1 MGIIYKIADQ
11 AWEFESIHKLNYKT
25 FVEEIPQHE
34 ETEERFRID
43 RFHEE
48 NTYLICLD
56 GEKLVGMVA
65 VRGKRPFS
73 LHNKIS
79 NLDVYLNKHGENVY
93 EIRLLSVEREYRN
106 GRALLGLIRFLH
118 RYLLLNGYE
127 LALISATTRELP
139 LYEQMGFKSFHT
151 LVGTEEAAFQ
161 PMYVTPTMFE
171 ESSVGG
177 IMTKEF
183 TFLPGPVDMEEN
195 VQKAF
200 STKPIS
206 HRSKS
211 FQVTMDNV
219 KKRLLQ
225 MTKAKHVQIMLGT
238 GTLANDAIALQIRSL
253 KGKGLVLA
261 NGEFG
266 NRLIEQAKR
275 AHLNFDTYKKQ
286 MGESF
291 KQIELEK
298 IIVSGNY
305 EWLWFVHHE
314 TSTGM
319 LNNLD
324 ELNVFCKKYHMKLCV
339 DCISSIGAIP
349 IDLKDVY
356 FASGVSGKA
365 IKSFTGLSFVFHN
378 HNIEKNEAIPAYM
391 DIGMYEMND
400 SIPYS
405 HSWNLIYALQ
415 EALKKFED
423 ETVFVKIKETYAYME
438 EAITN
443 MGLKLVSPK
452 EHTAQIILTIQL
464 NEGYSSK
471 AVGDALALQGYIVH
485 YESSYLQ
492 KNNWIQIACLNHY
505 KERDRKRML
514 NCLQVCV
521 TESPFSVN
529 NYL

>member
-1 MGIIYKIADQ
+1 MGLIYKVADQ
-11 AWEFESIHKLNYKT
+11 DWEFESIHKLNYKT

-34 ETEERFRID
+34 ETKDRFRID
-43 RFHEE
+43 RFHKE

-56 GEKLVGMVA
+56 EDRLVGMVA

-73 LHNKIS
+73 LDYKIS
-79 NLDVYLNKHGENVY
+79 NLDVYLQEHGEKMY

-127 LALISATTRELP
+127 LALISATTRELA

-161 PMYVTPTMFE
+161 PMYVTPAMFE

-177 IMTKEF
+177 IMTKEY
-183 TFLPGPVDMEEN
+183 TFLPGPVDIEEN
-195 VQKAF
+195 VRKAF
-200 STKPIS
+200 STRPIS

-211 FQVTMDNV
+211 FQVMMDNV
-219 KKRLLQ
+219 KKRLLY
-225 MTKAKHVQIMLGT
+225 MTKAKHVQLMLGT
-238 GTLANDAIALQIRSL
+238 GTLANDAIALQLRSL
-253 KGKGLVLA
+253 KGKGLVLT

-266 NRLIEQAKR
+266 NRLVGHAKR
-275 AHLNFDTYKKQ
+275 AQLHFDTYKKE
-286 MGESF
+286 MGDPF
-291 KQIELEK
+291 IYTELEE
-298 IIVSGNY
+298 IMTTGNY
-305 EWLWFVHHE
+305 EWIWFVHHE

-319 LNNLD
+319 LND
-324 ELNVFCKKYHMKLCV
+324 LNKLNTLCNENQIKLCV

-349 IDLKDVY
+349 LDLKDVY

-365 IKSFTGLSFVFHN
+365 IKSYTGISFVFYN
-378 HNIEKNEAIPAYM
+378 HIVKINEAVPAYM
-391 DIGMYEMND
+391 DIGMYEENE

-405 HSWNLIYALQ
+405 QSWNLIYALQ
-415 EALKKFED
+415 EALKRFED
-423 ETVFVKIKETYAYME
+423 EKVFVKIKETYEYVE
-438 EAITN
+438 EVITD

-452 EHTAQIILTIQL
+452 EHAAPIILTIVL
-464 NEGYSSK
+464 SEDHSSK
-471 AVGDALALQGYIVH
+471 VVGDALALQGYIVH

-505 KERDRKRML
+505 KERDMKRML
-514 NCLQVCV
+514 NCLQMCLFQSGVHI
-521 TESPFSVN
+521 
-529 NYL
+529 

>member
-1 MGIIYKIADQ
+1 MGLIYKVADQ
-11 AWEFESIHKLNYKT
+11 DWEFESIHKLNYKT

-34 ETEERFRID
+34 ETKERFRID

-56 GEKLVGMVA
+56 EDKLVGMVA
-65 VRGKRPFS
+65 LRGKRPFS
-73 LHNKIS
+73 LDHKIS
-79 NLDVYLNKHGENVY
+79 NLGFYLQEHGENVY

-161 PMYVTPTMFE
+161 PMYVTPAMFE
-171 ESSVGG
+171 ESSVGS
-177 IMTKEF
+177 IMTKEY
-183 TFLPGPVDMEEN
+183 TFLPGPVDIEDN
-195 VQKAF
+195 VRKAF
-200 STKPIS
+200 STRPIS

-211 FQVTMDNV
+211 FHVTMDNV

-225 MTKAKHVQIMLGT
+225 MTKAKRVQIMLGT
-238 GTLANDAIALQIRSL
+238 GTLANDAIALQLRSL
-253 KGKGLVLA
+253 KGKGLVLT

-266 NRLIEQAKR
+266 NRLAGHATR
-275 AHLNFDTYKKQ
+275 AQLHFDTYKKE
-286 MGESF
+286 MGEPF
-291 KQIELEK
+291 IYTELEE
-298 IIVSGNY
+298 IMITGNY

-319 LNNLD
+319 LNDLD
-324 ELNVFCKKYHMKLCV
+324 ELNTLCNKYQMKLCV
-339 DCISSIGAIP
+339 DCISSIGAISL
-349 IDLKDVY
+349 DLNDVY

-365 IKSFTGLSFVFHN
+365 IKSYTGISFVFHN
-378 HNIEKNEAIPAYM
+378 HIVKINEAVPAYM
-391 DIGMYEMND
+391 DIGMYEKNE

-405 HSWNLIYALQ
+405 QSWNLIYALQ

-423 ETVFVKIKETYAYME
+423 ETAFVKIKETYDYVE
-438 EAITN
+438 EAITG
-443 MGLKLVSPK
+443 MGLKFVSPK
-452 EHTAQIILTIQL
+452 EHAASIILTIQL
-464 NEGYSSK
+464 DKGLSSK

-492 KNNWIQIACLNHY
+492 TNNWIQIACLNHY
-505 KERDRKRML
+505 KERDMKRML
-514 NCLQVCV
+514 NCLQMCV
-521 TESPFSVN
+521 LQNGVHI
-529 NYL
+529 

>member
-1 MGIIYKIADQ
+1 MGLIYKVADQ
-11 AWEFESIHKLNYKT
+11 DWEFESIHKLNYKT

-34 ETEERFRID
+34 ETKDRFRID

-56 GEKLVGMVA
+56 EDKLVGMVA

-73 LHNKIS
+73 LDYKIS
-79 NLDVYLNKHGENVY
+79 NLDVYLQEHGEKVY

-139 LYEQMGFKSFHT
+139 LYEQMGFKAFHT

-161 PMYVTPTMFE
+161 PMYVTPAMFE
-171 ESSVGG
+171 ESSVGS
-177 IMTKEF
+177 IMTKEY
-183 TFLPGPVDMEEN
+183 TFLPGPVDIEEN
-195 VQKAF
+195 VRKAF
-200 STKPIS
+200 CTKPIS

-219 KKRLLQ
+219 KKRLLY
-225 MTKAKHVQIMLGT
+225 MTKAKQVQLMLGT
-238 GTLANDAIALQIRSL
+238 GTLANDAIALQLRSL
-253 KGKGLVLA
+253 TGKGLVLK

-266 NRLIEQAKR
+266 NRLVGHATRSQL
-275 AHLNFDTYKKQ
+275 HFDTYKKE
-286 MGESF
+286 MGEPF
-291 KQIELEK
+291 IYTELEEIMTTGK
-298 IIVSGNY
+298 Y

-319 LNNLD
+319 LNDLE
-324 ELNVFCKKYHMKLCV
+324 ELNTLCKGNQIKLCV
-339 DCISSIGAIP
+339 DCISSIGAISL
-349 IDLKDVY
+349 DLKDVY

-365 IKSFTGLSFVFHN
+365 IRSYTGISFVFHN
-378 HNIEKNEAIPAYM
+378 HIIQINEAVPAYM
-391 DIGMYEMND
+391 DIGMYEENK

-405 HSWNLIYALQ
+405 QSWNLIYALQ
-415 EALKKFED
+415 EALKRFED
-423 ETVFVKIKETYAYME
+423 ETAFVKIKETYDYVE
-438 EAITN
+438 EAITS

-452 EHTAQIILTIQL
+452 EHAAKIILTIQL
-464 NEGYSSK
+464 SEGQSSK
-471 AVGDALALQGYIVH
+471 TVGDALALQGYIVH
-485 YESSYLQ
+485 YESAYLQ

-505 KERDRKRML
+505 KERDMKRML
-514 NCLQVCV
+514 NCLQMCLFQSGVHI
-521 TESPFSVN
+521 
-529 NYL
+529 

>member
-1 MGIIYKIADQ
+1 MGLIYKVADQ

-34 ETEERFRID
+34 ETKERVRID

-56 GEKLVGMVA
+56 DDKLVGMVTLRA
-65 VRGKRPFS
+65 KRPFS
-73 LHNKIS
+73 LDNKIP
-79 NLDVYLNKHGENVY
+79 NLDYYLQEHGENVY

-151 LVGTEEAAFQ
+151 LVGIEEAAFQ
-161 PMYVTPTMFE
+161 PMYVTPAMFE
-171 ESSVGG
+171 ASSVGG
-177 IMTKEF
+177 IMTKEN
-183 TFLPGPVDMEEN
+183 TFLPGPVDIEEN
-195 VQKAF
+195 VRKAF

-206 HRSKS
+206 HRSKL

-219 KKRLLQ
+219 KKRLLH
-225 MTKAKHVQIMLGT
+225 MTKAMHVQLMLGT
-238 GTLANDAIALQIRSL
+238 GTLANDAIALQLRSL
-253 KGKGLVLA
+253 KGKGLVLT

-266 NRLIEQAKR
+266 NRFVGHASR
-275 AHLNFDTYKKQ
+275 AQLHFDMYKKE
-286 MGESF
+286 MGEPF
-291 KQIELEK
+291 IYTELEK
-298 IIVSGNY
+298 IMGTGNY

-319 LNNLD
+319 LNDLD
-324 ELNVFCKKYHMKLCV
+324 ELNVLSKKYNVKLCV

-365 IKSFTGLSFVFHN
+365 IKSFTGLSFVFYN
-378 HNIEKNEAIPAYM
+378 HNVKVNETLPAYM
-391 DIGMYEMND
+391 DVGMYEENE

-415 EALKKFED
+415 EALKRFED
-423 ETVFVKIKETYAYME
+423 AKAFEKINETYAYIE
-438 EAITN
+438 QAITN
-443 MGLKLVSPK
+443 MGLNLVSPK
-452 EHTAQIILTIQL
+452 EHAAPIIVTIQL
-464 NEGYSSK
+464 NKNQSSK
-471 AVGDALALQGYIVH
+471 VIGDALALQGYIVH

-492 KNNWIQIACLNHY
+492 KNNWIQIACLNDY
-505 KERDRKRML
+505 KERDTKRML
-514 NCLQVCV
+514 NCLQMCILQSGVHI
-521 TESPFSVN
+521 
-529 NYL
+529 

>member
-1 MGIIYKIADQ
+1 MGLIYKVADQ
-11 AWEFESIHKLNYKT
+11 AWELESIHKLNYKT

-34 ETEERFRID
+34 ETKERVRID

-48 NTYLICLD
+48 NTYLICLHD
-56 GEKLVGMVA
+56 DKLVGMVTL
-65 VRGKRPFS
+65 RGKRPFS
-73 LHNKIS
+73 LDNKIP
-79 NLDVYLNKHGENVY
+79 NLDYYLQEHGENVY

-151 LVGTEEAAFQ
+151 LVGTEAAAFQ
-161 PMYVTPTMFE
+161 PMYVTPAMFE
-171 ESSVGG
+171 ASSVGG
-177 IMTKEF
+177 IMTKEY
-183 TFLPGPVDMEEN
+183 TFLPGPVDIEEN
-195 VQKAF
+195 VRKAF

-206 HRSKS
+206 HRSQL

-219 KKRLLQ
+219 KKRLLH
-225 MTKAKHVQIMLGT
+225 MTKAKHVQLMLGT
-238 GTLANDAIALQIRSL
+238 GTLANDAIALQLRSL
-253 KGKGLVLA
+253 KGKGLVLT

-266 NRLIEQAKR
+266 NRLVGHASR
-275 AHLNFDTYKKQ
+275 AQLHFDTYKKE
-286 MGESF
+286 MGEPF
-291 KQIELEK
+291 IYTELEK
-298 IIVSGNY
+298 IMGTGNY

-319 LNNLD
+319 LNDLD
-324 ELNVFCKKYHMKLCV
+324 KLNVLSKKYNVKLCV

-365 IKSFTGLSFVFHN
+365 IKSFTGLSFVFYN
-378 HNIEKNEAIPAYM
+378 HNVKVNETLPAYM
-391 DIGMYEMND
+391 DVGMYEENE

-415 EALKKFED
+415 EALKRFED
-423 ETVFVKIKETYAYME
+423 AKVFEKINEMYAYIE
-438 EAITN
+438 QAITN
-443 MGLKLVSPK
+443 MGLNLVSPK
-452 EHTAQIILTIQL
+452 EHAAPIIVNIEL
-464 NEGYSSK
+464 NENQSSK
-471 AVGDALALQGYIVH
+471 VIGDALALQGYIVH

-492 KNNWIQIACLNHY
+492 KNNWIQIACLNDY
-505 KERDRKRML
+505 KERDTKRML
-514 NCLQVCV
+514 NCLQMCILQSGVHI
-521 TESPFSVN
+521 
-529 NYL
+529 

>member
-1 MGIIYKIADQ
+1 MGLIYKVADQ
-11 AWEFESIHKLNYKT
+11 AWEFERIHKLNYKT

-34 ETEERFRID
+34 ETKERVRID

-56 GEKLVGMVA
+56 DNKVVGMVA
-65 VRGKRPFS
+65 LRGKRPFS
-73 LHNKIS
+73 LDYKIS
-79 NLDVYLNKHGENVY
+79 NLDFYFQEHGENVY
-93 EIRLLSVEREYRN
+93 EIRLLSVERAYRS

-161 PMYVTPTMFE
+161 PMYVTPAMFE
-171 ESSVGG
+171 ASSVGG
-177 IMTKEF
+177 IMTKEY

-195 VQKAF
+195 VRKAF
-200 STKPIS
+200 STKSTS

-211 FQVTMDNV
+211 FQVTMENV

-225 MTKAKHVQIMLGT
+225 MTKAKRVQIMLGT
-238 GTLANDAIALQIRSL
+238 GTLANDSIALQLCSL
-253 KGKGLVLA
+253 KGKGLVLT

-266 NRLIEQAKR
+266 NRLVGHATR
-275 AHLNFDTYKKQ
+275 AQLYFDTYKKEL
-286 MGESF
+286 GEPF
-291 KQIELEK
+291 IYTELEK
-298 IIVSGNY
+298 IMETGNY

-319 LNNLD
+319 LNDLD
-324 ELNVFCKKYHMKLCV
+324 GLNTLCNKRQMKLCV

-349 IDLKDVY
+349 INLKDVY

-365 IKSFTGLSFVFHN
+365 IKSFTGLSFVFYN
-378 HNIEKNEAIPAYM
+378 HNVKVNETLPAYM
-391 DIGMYEMND
+391 DIGMYEENE

-405 HSWNLIYALQ
+405 HSWNLMYALQ
-415 EALKKFED
+415 EALKRFED
-423 ETVFVKIKETYAYME
+423 EMAFEKIKETYAYIE
-438 EAITN
+438 QAITT
-443 MGLKLVSPK
+443 MSLKLISPK
-452 EHTAQIILTIQL
+452 EHAASIILTIQL
-464 NEGYSSK
+464 HKGLSSK
-471 AVGDALALQGYIVH
+471 ALGDALALQGYIVH
-485 YESSYLQ
+485 YESAYLQ

-505 KERDRKRML
+505 KERDMKRML
-514 NCLQVCV
+514 NCLQMCV
-521 TESPFSVN
+521 LQSEVHI
-529 NYL
+529 

>member
-1 MGIIYKIADQ
+1 MGLIYKVADQ

-34 ETEERFRID
+34 ETKERLRID

-56 GEKLVGMVA
+56 NDTLVGMVA
-65 VRGKRPFS
+65 LRGKRPFS
-73 LHNKIS
+73 LDYKIF
-79 NLDVYLNKHGENVY
+79 NFDFYLQEYGENVY

-151 LVGTEEAAFQ
+151 LVGTDEAAFQ
-161 PMYVTPTMFE
+161 PMYVTPAMFE
-171 ESSVGG
+171 ASSVGG
-177 IMTKEF
+177 VMTKEYS
-183 TFLPGPVDMEEN
+183 FLPGPVDIEEN
-195 VQKAF
+195 VRKAF

-219 KKRLLQ
+219 KKRLLH
-225 MTKAKHVQIMLGT
+225 MTKAKHVQLMLGT
-238 GTLANDAIALQIRSL
+238 GTLANDAIALQLRSL
-253 KGKGLVLA
+253 KGKGLVLT

-266 NRLIEQAKR
+266 NRLIGHAAR
-275 AHLNFDTYKKQ
+275 AQLHFDTYKKE
-286 MGESF
+286 MGELF
-291 KQIELEK
+291 IYTELEQ
-298 IIVSGNY
+298 IMETGNY

-319 LNNLD
+319 LNDLD
-324 ELNVFCKKYHMKLCV
+324 ELNVLCEKYKVKLCV

-365 IKSFTGLSFVFHN
+365 IKSFTGLSFVFYN
-378 HNIEKNEAIPAYM
+378 HNVKVNETLPAYM
-391 DIGMYEMND
+391 DIGMYEEND

-405 HSWNLIYALQ
+405 HSWNLMYALQ
-415 EALKKFED
+415 EALKRFDDEMAFE
-423 ETVFVKIKETYAYME
+423 KIKETYAYIE
-438 EAITN
+438 QAVTT

-452 EHTAQIILTIQL
+452 EHAAPIILTIQL
-464 NEGYSSK
+464 NKGLSSK
-471 AVGDALALQGYIVH
+471 AVGDALALQGYIIH
-485 YESSYLQ
+485 YESAYLQ

-505 KERDRKRML
+505 KERDLKRML
-514 NCLQVCV
+514 NCLHMCTVKN
-521 TESPFSVN
+521 S
-529 NYL
+529 LHI

>member
-1 MGIIYKIADQ
+1 MGLIYKVADQ

-34 ETEERFRID
+34 ETKERVRID

-56 GEKLVGMVA
+56 NDKLVGMVA
-65 VRGKRPFS
+65 LRGKRPFS
-73 LHNKIS
+73 LDYKIS
-79 NLDVYLNKHGENVY
+79 NLDFYLQEYGENVY

-139 LYEQMGFKSFHT
+139 LYEQMGFKPFHT

-161 PMYVTPTMFE
+161 PMYVTPAMFE
-171 ESSVGG
+171 QSSVGS
-177 IMTKEF
+177 IMMKEY
-183 TFLPGPVDMEEN
+183 TFLPGPVDIEEH

-200 STKPIS
+200 ATKPIS

-211 FQVTMDNV
+211 FQVTIGNV

-225 MTKAKHVQIMLGT
+225 MTKAKRVQIMLGT
-238 GTLANDAIALQIRSL
+238 GTLANDAIALQLRSL
-253 KGKGLVLA
+253 KGKGLVLT

-266 NRLIEQAKR
+266 NRLVGHAKR
-275 AHLNFDTYKKQ
+275 AQLHFDTYKKE
-286 MGESF
+286 MGEPF
-291 KQIELEK
+291 IYTELEK
-298 IIVSGNY
+298 IVETGNY

-319 LNNLD
+319 LNNLE
-324 ELNVFCKKYHMKLCV
+324 ELNALCNTHQMKLCV

-349 IDLKDVY
+349 IDLKAVY

-365 IKSFTGLSFVFHN
+365 IKSFTGVSFVFHN
-378 HNIEKNEAIPAYM
+378 HNVKVNETLPAYM
-391 DIGMYEMND
+391 DIGMYEENE

-415 EALKKFED
+415 EALKRFED
-423 ETVFVKIKETYAYME
+423 EKVYVKIKETYDYME
-438 EAITN
+438 EAIISI
-443 MGLKLVSPK
+443 GLKLVSPK
-452 EHTAQIILTIQL
+452 EHAAPIILTIVL
-464 NEGYSSK
+464 SEGLSSK

-485 YESSYLQ
+485 YESAYLQ

-505 KERDRKRML
+505 KERDMKRML
-514 NCLQVCV
+514 NCLQMCV
-521 TESPFSVN
+521 LQSGVHI
-529 NYL
+529 

>member
-1 MGIIYKIADQ
+1 MGLIYKVADQ

-34 ETEERFRID
+34 ETQERVRID

-56 GEKLVGMVA
+56 DDKLVGMVTL
-65 VRGKRPFS
+65 RGKRPFS
-73 LHNKIS
+73 LDNKIP
-79 NLDVYLNKHGENVY
+79 NLDYYLQEHGENVY

-161 PMYVTPTMFE
+161 PMYVTPAMFE
-171 ESSVGG
+171 ASSVGG
-177 IMTKEF
+177 VMTKEYS
-183 TFLPGPVDMEEN
+183 FLPGPVDIEEN
-195 VQKAF
+195 VRKAF

-211 FQVTMDNV
+211 FQMTMDNV
-219 KKRLLQ
+219 KKRLLH
-225 MTKAKHVQIMLGT
+225 MTKAKHVQLMLGT
-238 GTLANDAIALQIRSL
+238 GTLANDAIALQLRSL
-253 KGKGLVLA
+253 KGKGLVLT

-266 NRLIEQAKR
+266 NRLVGHAAR
-275 AHLNFDTYKKQ
+275 AQLHFDTYKKE
-286 MGESF
+286 MGEAF
-291 KQIELEK
+291 IYTELEQ
-298 IIVSGNY
+298 IMETGNY

-319 LNNLD
+319 LNDLD
-324 ELNVFCKKYHMKLCV
+324 ELNVFCEKYKVKLCV

-365 IKSFTGLSFVFHN
+365 IKSFTGLSFVFYN
-378 HNIEKNEAIPAYM
+378 HNVKVNEALPAYM
-391 DIGMYEMND
+391 DIGMYEEND

-415 EALKKFED
+415 EALKRFED
-423 ETVFVKIKETYAYME
+423 AKAFEKINETYAYIE
-438 EAITN
+438 QAITN
-443 MGLKLVSPK
+443 MGLNLVSPK
-452 EHTAQIILTIQL
+452 EHAASVILTIQL
-464 NEGYSSK
+464 SEGLSSK
-471 AVGDALALQGYIVH
+471 AVGDMLALQGYIVH
-485 YESSYLQ
+485 YESAYLQ

-505 KERDRKRML
+505 KERDMKRML
-514 NCLQVCV
+514 NCLHIC
-521 TESPFSVN
+521 TVN
-529 NYL
+529 NSVHI

>member
-1 MGIIYKIADQ
+1 MGLIYKVADQ

-34 ETEERFRID
+34 ETKERVRID

-56 GEKLVGMVA
+56 DDKLVGMVTL
-65 VRGKRPFS
+65 RGKRPFS
-73 LHNKIS
+73 LDNKIP
-79 NLDVYLNKHGENVY
+79 NLDYYLQEHGENVY

-127 LALISATTRELP
+127 LAFISATTRELP

-161 PMYVTPTMFE
+161 PMYVTPAMFE
-171 ESSVGG
+171 ASSVGG
-177 IMTKEF
+177 IMTKEY
-183 TFLPGPVDMEEN
+183 TFLPGPVDIEEN
-195 VQKAF
+195 VRKAF

-219 KKRLLQ
+219 KKRLLH
-225 MTKAKHVQIMLGT
+225 MTKAKHVQLMIGT
-238 GTLANDAIALQIRSL
+238 GTLANDAIALQLRSL
-253 KGKGLVLA
+253 KGKGLVLT

-266 NRLIEQAKR
+266 NRLVGHAAR
-275 AHLNFDTYKKQ
+275 AQLHFDTYKKE
-286 MGESF
+286 MGEPF
-291 KQIELEK
+291 IYTELEK
-298 IIVSGNY
+298 IMGTGNY

-319 LNNLD
+319 LNDLD
-324 ELNVFCKKYHMKLCV
+324 ELNVLSKKYNVKLCV

-365 IKSFTGLSFVFHN
+365 IKSFTGLSFVFYN
-378 HNIEKNEAIPAYM
+378 HNVKVNETLPAYM
-391 DIGMYEMND
+391 DVGMYEENE

-415 EALKKFED
+415 EALKRFED
-423 ETVFVKIKETYAYME
+423 AKVFEKINETYAYIE
-438 EAITN
+438 QAITN
-443 MGLKLVSPK
+443 MGLNLVSPK
-452 EHTAQIILTIQL
+452 EHAAPIIVTIQL
-464 NEGYSSK
+464 NENQSSK
-471 AVGDALALQGYIVH
+471 EIGDALALQGYIVH

-492 KNNWIQIACLNHY
+492 KNNWIQIACLNDY
-505 KERDRKRML
+505 KERDTKRML
-514 NCLQVCV
+514 NCLQMCV
-521 TESPFSVN
+521 LQSGVH
-529 NYL
+529 L

>member
-1 MGIIYKIADQ
+1 MGLIYKVADQ

-25 FVEEIPQHE
+25 FVEEIPQHK
-34 ETEERFRID
+34 ETKERVRID

-56 GEKLVGMVA
+56 NDKLVGMVA
-65 VRGKRPFS
+65 LRGKRPFS
-73 LHNKIS
+73 LDYKIS
-79 NLDVYLNKHGENVY
+79 NLDIYLQKHGEKVY

-139 LYEQMGFKSFHT
+139 LYEQMGFKPFHT

-161 PMYVTPTMFE
+161 PMYVTPAMFE
-171 ESSVGG
+171 QSSVGS
-177 IMTKEF
+177 IMMKEY
-183 TFLPGPVDMEEN
+183 TFLPGPVDIEEN

-200 STKPIS
+200 ATKPIS

-211 FQVTMDNV
+211 FQVTMGNV

-225 MTKAKHVQIMLGT
+225 MTKAEHVQVMLGT
-238 GTLANDAIALQIRSL
+238 GTLANDAIALQLRTL
-253 KGKGLVLA
+253 KGKGLVLT

-266 NRLIEQAKR
+266 NRLVGHAKR
-275 AHLNFDTYKKQ
+275 AQLHFDTYKKE
-286 MGESF
+286 MGEPF
-291 KQIELEK
+291 IYTELEK
-298 IIVSGNY
+298 IVATGNY
-305 EWLWFVHHE
+305 EWIWFVHHE

-319 LNNLD
+319 LNNLE
-324 ELNVFCKKYHMKLCV
+324 ELNALCNTHQMKLCV

-349 IDLKDVY
+349 IDLKNIY

-365 IKSFTGLSFVFHN
+365 IKSYTGLSFVFHN
-378 HNIEKNEAIPAYM
+378 HIVEKNEVIPTYL

-405 HSWNLIYALQ
+405 QSSNLMYALQ

-423 ETVFVKIKETYAYME
+423 EKAFVKIKETYGYME
-438 EAITN
+438 QVITT
-443 MGLKLVSPK
+443 MGLKLVSSK
-452 EHTAQIILTIQL
+452 EHTAPIILTIVL
-464 NEGYSSK
+464 SEGLSSK

-485 YESSYLQ
+485 YESAYLQ

-505 KERDRKRML
+505 KERDMKRML
-514 NCLQVCV
+514 NCLYMCTLKNGVHI
-521 TESPFSVN
+521 
-529 NYL
+529 